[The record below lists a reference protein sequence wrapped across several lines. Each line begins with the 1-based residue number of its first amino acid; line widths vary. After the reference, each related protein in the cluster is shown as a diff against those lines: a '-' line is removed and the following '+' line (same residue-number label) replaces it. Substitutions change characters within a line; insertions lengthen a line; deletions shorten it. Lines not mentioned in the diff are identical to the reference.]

1 MKKVGETGN
10 MFGGLKRSPKLDI
23 VVVYQKC
30 IKLKIKMVSSK
41 LSTSLAEQAYL
52 RLRKEILTCR
62 LSPGQVVSE
71 RELARRYEISKTPI
85 REALAQTCYEGLMQR
100 LQGRGYMVAPITIKH
115 IRELF
120 DLRLILEAIA
130 AERAAQNPLPE
141 QIAKLKEMAVVSYN
155 LDDPE
160 SHTLFLKTNRN
171 FHLALA
177 EAAANERLVDMLG
190 QLLNEMD
197 RLFYL
202 GLRLRDSSEEMTR
215 EHQDVVTAL
224 ENGDVQGARET
235 ISNQIIN
242 SRDRILEAI
251 MQGDIQSVHVSK

>member
-1 MKKVGETGN
+1 
-10 MFGGLKRSPKLDI
+10 
-23 VVVYQKC
+23 
-30 IKLKIKMVSSK
+30 MVSSE

-52 RLRKEILTCR
+52 QLRKEILTCT
-62 LSPGQVVSE
+62 LAPGQVVSE

-85 REALAQTCYEGLMQR
+85 REALAQTCHEGLMQR
-100 LQGRGYMVAPITIKH
+100 LPGRGYIVAPITIKD

-120 DLRLILEAIA
+120 DLRLILEVA
-130 AERAAQNPLPE
+130 ATEQAAQNPSPE
-141 QIAKLKEMAVVSYN
+141 QIIKLKEMAVVSYN

-160 SHTLFLKTNRN
+160 SHTLFLKTNRD

-177 EAAANERLVDMLG
+177 EAAGNKRLVDMLG
-190 QLLNEMD
+190 QLLNEMN

-215 EHQDVVTAL
+215 EHQEVVAAM
-224 ENGDVQGARET
+224 ENGDVERARDA
-235 ISNQIIN
+235 ISRQIIN

-251 MQGDIQSVHVSK
+251 MQGDIQSVQVS